1 MAIKSLPFLSKPA
14 KQDLVIIGDEKSG
27 TIALPRYD
35 DITPNEKMFIDNEIK
50 ELPDTEQ
57 MLIKLVN
64 TISEKTG
71 TPVEDVW
78 ESVRNNDAIKLM
90 KGDMEGLMALRRVQ
104 EENAGIK
111 RIIYAAAMLIYR
123 CPPCAEWTIKEV
135 GNPDLV
141 PNRLL
146 RHLEL
151 FCIKEMNRGRLPL
164 DELDAEEIEEATA
177 AVTVKKALK
186 AAEVVEETA
195 A

>member
-1 MAIKSLPFLSKPA
+1 MAIKSLPFLTKPT
-14 KQDLVIIGDEKSG
+14 QQNLEIIGDEKSG
-27 TIALPRYD
+27 TIGLARYS
-35 DITPNEKMFIDNEIK
+35 DITPCEKLFIDEHIR

-57 MLIKLVN
+57 MLITLVN
-64 TISEKTG
+64 KISEKTG

-123 CPPCAEWTIKEV
+123 CPNCADWTIKEV

-141 PNRLL
+141 PSRLL

-151 FCIKEMNRGRLPL
+151 FCIKEMNRGRMPLEEL
-164 DELDAEEIEEATA
+164 DEEEAEEIQKIKEGKPKKIKAAPVEEAA
-177 AVTVKKALK
+177 A
-186 AAEVVEETA
+186 
-195 A
+195 

>member
-1 MAIKSLPFLSKPA
+1 MTVKSLPFVTKPV
-14 KQDLVIIGDEKSG
+14 KQDLVIIGDERSG

-35 DITPNEKMFIDNEIK
+35 DITPNEKMFIDTEVK

-64 TISEKTG
+64 NISEKTG
-71 TPVEDVW
+71 TPVEEVW
-78 ESVRNNDAIKLM
+78 DSVRNNDASKLM

-111 RIIYAAAMLIYR
+111 RLIYAAAMLKYR
-123 CPPCAEWTIKEV
+123 CPECAEWTIKDI
-135 GNPDLV
+135 GNPNLV
-141 PNRLL
+141 PTRLL

-164 DELDAEEIEEATA
+164 EELDADEIEEV
-177 AVTVKKALK
+177 VTVKKIKGAK
-186 AAEVVEETA
+186 VEEEA
-195 A
+195 AA

>member
-1 MAIKSLPFLSKPA
+1 MTVKSLPFVTKPT
-14 KQDLVIIGDEKSG
+14 KQDLVIIGDERSG

-35 DITPNEKMFIDNEIK
+35 DITPNEKMFIDNEVK

-64 TISEKTG
+64 NISGVTG
-71 TPVEDVW
+71 TPVEEVW
-78 ESVRNNDAIKLM
+78 DSVRNNDASKLM

-111 RIIYAAAMLIYR
+111 RLIYATAMLKFR
-123 CPPCAEWTIKEV
+123 CPECAEWTIKDV

-141 PNRLL
+141 PTRLL
-146 RHLEL
+146 RHLEI

-164 DELDAEEIEEATA
+164 EELDADEIEEV
-177 AVTVKKALK
+177 VTVKKIKGAK
-186 AAEVVEETA
+186 VEEEA
-195 A
+195 AA

>member
-1 MAIKSLPFLSKPA
+1 MTVKSLPFVTKPV
-14 KQDLVIIGDEKSG
+14 KQDLVIIGDERSG

-35 DITPNEKMFIDNEIK
+35 DITPNEKMFIDTEVK

-64 TISEKTG
+64 NISGVTG
-71 TPVEDVW
+71 TPVEEVW
-78 ESVRNNDAIKLM
+78 DSVRNNDASKLM

-111 RIIYAAAMLIYR
+111 RLIYATAMLKFR
-123 CPPCAEWTIKEV
+123 CPDCAEWTIKDV

-141 PNRLL
+141 PTRLL
-146 RHLEL
+146 RHLEI

-164 DELDAEEIEEATA
+164 EELDADEIEEV
-177 AVTVKKALK
+177 VTVKKIKGAK
-186 AAEVVEETA
+186 VEEGA
-195 A
+195 AA

>member
-1 MAIKSLPFLSKPA
+1 MTVKSLPFVTKPV
-14 KQDLVIIGDEKSG
+14 KQDLVIIGDERSG

-64 TISEKTG
+64 NISEKTG
-71 TPVEDVW
+71 TPVEEVW
-78 ESVRNNDAIKLM
+78 DSVRNNDASKLM

-111 RIIYAAAMLIYR
+111 RLIYATVILRFR
-123 CPPCAEWTIKEV
+123 CSECAEWTIRDV
-135 GNPDLV
+135 GNPELV
-141 PNRLL
+141 PTRLL
-146 RHLEL
+146 RHLEI

-164 DELDAEEIEEATA
+164 EELDAEEIEEAETA
-177 AVTVKKALK
+177 TVTVKKIK
-186 AAEVVEETA
+186 AAKVEEEA
-195 A
+195 VA

>member
-1 MAIKSLPFLSKPA
+1 MAVKSLPFVTKPV
-14 KQDLVIIGDEKSG
+14 KQDLVIIGDERSG

-35 DITPNEKMFIDNEIK
+35 DITPNEKMFIDNEVK

-64 TISEKTG
+64 NISEKTG
-71 TPVEDVW
+71 TPVEEVW
-78 ESVRNNDAIKLM
+78 DSVRNNDATKLM
-90 KGDMEGLMALRRVQ
+90 KGDMEGLMGLRRVQ

-111 RIIYAAAMLIYR
+111 RLIYATAMLRFR
-123 CPPCAEWTIKEV
+123 CTECAEWTIKDV

-141 PNRLL
+141 PTRLL
-146 RHLEL
+146 RHLEI

-164 DELDAEEIEEATA
+164 DELDADDIEEAT
-177 AVTVKKALK
+177 VTVKKIKGAK
-186 AAEVVEETA
+186 VEEETA